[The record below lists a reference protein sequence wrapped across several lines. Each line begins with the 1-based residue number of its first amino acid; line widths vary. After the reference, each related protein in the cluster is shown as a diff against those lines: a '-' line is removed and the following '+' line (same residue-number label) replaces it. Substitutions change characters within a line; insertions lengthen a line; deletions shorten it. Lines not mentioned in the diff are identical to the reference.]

1 MTACRRRAVAPN
13 TRRVMIVRVRVDPS
27 VNELRGDDA

>member
-1 MTACRRRAVAPN
+1 MTARRRRAAAPN
-13 TRRVMIVRVRVDPS
+13 TRRVMIVRVDPS